1 MGNVNKY
8 RNQKIMLDGELFD
21 SKGEA
26 DRFSQLRWM
35 ERARTI
41 SGLSRQPRFIMS
53 VNGKEVCELRA
64 DFAYFENGRN
74 IIEDF
79 KGMMTTEFRLK
90 LKLFKALHPDIEFR
104 VTNRKGEVLKIRTR
118 KASKLKVAA

>member
-1 MGNVNKY
+1 MNKY
-8 RNQKIMLDGELFD
+8 RNQKVMLDGELFD

-26 DRFSQLRWM
+26 DRWSQLRLL
-35 ERARTI
+35 ERARVVQSI
-41 SGLSRQPRFIMS
+41 SRQPRFIMS
-53 VNGKEVCELRA
+53 VNGCEICELRA
-64 DFAYFENGRN
+64 DFAYYESGRQ

-90 LKLFKALHPDIEFR
+90 LKLFKALHPNIEFR
-104 VTNRKGEVLKIRTR
+104 VTNRKGEVLKVRTR